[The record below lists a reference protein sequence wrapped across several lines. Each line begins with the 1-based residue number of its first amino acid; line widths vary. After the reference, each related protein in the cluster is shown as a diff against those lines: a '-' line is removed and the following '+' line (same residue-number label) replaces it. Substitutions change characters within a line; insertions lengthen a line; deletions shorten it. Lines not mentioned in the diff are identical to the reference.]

1 MEKQK
6 LVNLPKILLML
17 SIILF
22 ILSLFPINMALIIG
36 GIVLSL
42 VTVGLTIITKKS
54 FKKNKLVLTLII
66 SSIAL
71 VTDISF
77 LYYVLF
83 MI

>member
-6 LVNLPKILLML
+6 LVNLSKILLIL

-22 ILSLFPINMALIIG
+22 ILSLFPINMVLIIG

-42 VTVGLTIITKKS
+42 VTIGLTIITKQS
-54 FKKNKLVLTLII
+54 FKKNELVLTLII
-66 SSIAL
+66 SSVAL

>member
-6 LVNLPKILLML
+6 LVNLSKILLML

-22 ILSLFPINMALIIG
+22 ILSLFPINMVLIIG

-42 VTVGLTIITKKS
+42 VTIGLTIITKKV
-54 FKKNKLVLTLII
+54 FKKNELVLTLII
-66 SSIAL
+66 SSVAL